1 MEFGFYSFFCTNQ
14 GEGKACDLT
23 VRLNSMRLASATV
36 RAGERSPKLI
46 LCSLPAFPESFYP
59 LHMDGEYAKRTP
71 FGERIAHGMLT
82 LSAATGLW
90 MMEPGVVL
98 AFYGIDSLRFVRPV
112 KIGDTIYVESE
123 VKRLTER
130 GEEAGLVTV
139 HQRIVNQREE
149 TVVDAV
155 VHVLVAR
162 EGKAP

>member
-1 MEFGFYSFFCTNQ
+1 
-14 GEGKACDLT
+14 
-23 VRLNSMRLASATV
+23 MRFDRPFEQYAL
-36 RAGERSPKLI
+36 GERHRSRGRTI
-46 LCSLPAFPESFYP
+46 TEADIVRFAGVSGDFYP
-59 LHMDGEYAKRTP
+59 LHMDQEYAKRTP

-139 HQRIVNQREE
+139 HQQVVNQRGE
-149 TVVDAV
+149 TVIDAV

-162 EGKAP
+162 EGNASARA

>member
-1 MEFGFYSFFCTNQ
+1 
-14 GEGKACDLT
+14 
-23 VRLNSMRLASATV
+23 MRFDRPFEQYVL
-36 RAGERSPKLI
+36 GERHRSRGRTI
-46 LCSLPAFPESFYP
+46 TEADIVQFAGVSGDFYP
-59 LHMDGEYAKRTP
+59 LHMDRQYAERTP

-90 MMEPGVVL
+90 VMEPGCVL
-98 AFYGIDSLRFVRPV
+98 AFYGIDALRFVRPV

-123 VKRLTER
+123 VTKLTVR
-130 GEEAGLVTV
+130 GERAGLVTV